1 MKMGIPRYRADW
13 ITALTMAALAVVGCN
28 RGVLSPNAAAEILQ
42 KSFAKAEP
50 EVKQEVARAG
60 AALQAGDYTRALIA
74 MDRAAQA
81 RPVDAEQK
89 KAVGILI
96 QQTRQAV
103 QQNPKLNT
111 PELYQAT
118 ADLILRVHGEN

>member
-1 MKMGIPRYRADW
+1 MKARTQLNRPGW
-13 ITALTMAALAVVGCN
+13 IMVMILAAVTMSGCN
-28 RGVLSPNAAAEILQ
+28 RSGLSPQATAEALQ
-42 KSFAKAEP
+42 KSFAQAEP
-50 EVKQEVARAG
+50 EVKQVVAQAG

-89 KAVGILI
+89 KAVGFLI

>member
-1 MKMGIPRYRADW
+1 MKTRTLLNRAGW
-13 ITALTMAALAVVGCN
+13 IAAAVLAVVAMSGCSRN
-28 RGVLSPNAAAEILQ
+28 GLSPQATAEALQ
-42 KSFAKAEP
+42 KSFAKADP
-50 EVKQEVARAG
+50 DVKQEVAQAG

-89 KAVGILI
+89 KAVGFLI

>member
-1 MKMGIPRYRADW
+1 MKMQLP
-13 ITALTMAALAVVGCN
+13 LN
-28 RGVLSPNAAAEILQ
+28 RTGRIAAAAMAGLVMIGCSRSNLAPKATVEALE
-42 KSFAKAEP
+42 KSFAKADST
-50 EVKQEVARAG
+50 VKQEVAQAG
-60 AALQAGDYTRALIA
+60 AALQAGDYTQALIV

-81 RPVDAEQK
+81 QPVDAAQK
-89 KAVGILI
+89 KAVGLLI
-96 QQTRQAV
+96 QQTRLAV